1 MGYYIDLSK
10 ITLEEF
16 QRMLESTYLLP
27 SQQIIAADINERFQV
42 LKSHGINNMQQ
53 LQQALKSKNDVN
65 SFSRQTSLPVDYLT
79 VLRRVVKSYHP
90 QARKIRDFAVLSRE
104 NIDRLEHMGIKTTLQ
119 LYDKV
124 AAKADRNVLKK
135 ELDINDDE
143 ALLLTKLVDVSRLR
157 YVNPAFAT
165 LLLNSDYDT
174 VIKIKN
180 ADYQELHEQL
190 VRLNKDRRFYK
201 GRINLKDMKFLV
213 NDTDYILLDIEY

>member
-1 MGYYIDLSK
+1 MGYYIDFSK

-27 SQQIIAADINERFQV
+27 SQQIIAEGMNERFQI
-42 LKSHGINNMQQ
+42 LKSHEIKNMQQ

-65 SFSRQTSLPVDYLT
+65 SFSGQTSLPVDYLT
-79 VLRRVVKSYHP
+79 VLRRMVNSYHP
-90 QARKIRDFAVLSRE
+90 QPRMIKDCTVLSRE
-104 NIDRLEHMGIKTTLQ
+104 IIDRLEGMGIKTTPQ

-124 AAKADRNVLKK
+124 AAKADRNILRK
-135 ELDINDDE
+135 ELDINDEE
-143 ALLLTKLVDVSRLR
+143 ALLLAKLADVSRLR
-157 YVNPAFAT
+157 YVNPAFAS

-180 ADYQELHEQL
+180 ADYRELYEQL
-190 VRLNKDRRFYK
+190 ARVNEDQRFYK

-213 NDTDYILLDIEY
+213 NDTEYISADIDY

>member
-1 MGYYIDLSK
+1 MGYYIDFSK

-27 SQQIIAADINERFQV
+27 SQQIIAEDINERFQI

-53 LQQALKSKNDVN
+53 LQQALKNKNDVN
-65 SFSRQTSLPVDYLT
+65 GFSKKTLLPVNYLT
-79 VLRRVVKSYHP
+79 VLRRVVNSYHP
-90 QARKIRDFAVLSRE
+90 QPRMIKDYSVLSSE
-104 NIDRLEHMGIKTTLQ
+104 IIDKLERMGIKTTPQ

-124 AAKADRNVLKK
+124 AAKADRRVLKK
-135 ELDINDDE
+135 ELDINGEE
-143 ALLLTKLVDVSRLR
+143 ALLLAKLADISRIR
-157 YVNPAFAT
+157 YVNPAFAS

-180 ADYQELHEQL
+180 ADYQELYEQL
-190 VRLNKDRRFYK
+190 LRLNEDRRFYK

-213 NDTDYILLDIEY
+213 NDTEYISSYIEY